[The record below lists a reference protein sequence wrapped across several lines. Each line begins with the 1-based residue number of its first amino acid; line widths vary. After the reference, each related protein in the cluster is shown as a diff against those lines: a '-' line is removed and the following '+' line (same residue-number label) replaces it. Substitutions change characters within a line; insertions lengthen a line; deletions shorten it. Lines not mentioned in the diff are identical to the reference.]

1 MDEEQGIQGY
11 MGIDFT
17 QTIVGTTVHTF
28 FSSSGFELFEF
39 KKLR

>member
-1 MDEEQGIQGY
+1 MDDESGMQEY

-17 QTIVGTTVHTF
+17 QTIAGTTGDTF
-28 FSSSGFELFEF
+28 LSSSGFELFEF